1 MRGGGIRVKR
11 KPQSAIFHATTP
23 AEIGEIEKAET
34 TQIANKK
41 LSGTRLEK
49 RLTTLVCRGIAHILQ
64 EVFVKFGLDQDLC
77 ASWRKSFRS
86 VEGLLR
92 M

>member
-1 MRGGGIRVKR
+1 MKR
-11 KPQSAIFHATTP
+11 KSQSAIFHATTP

-49 RLTTLVCRGIAHILQ
+49 RLTTLVCSRDCAYFTG
-64 EVFVKFGLDQDLC
+64 GLCQNSDLI
-77 ASWRKSFRS
+77 KTS
-86 VEGLLR
+86 VRHGESPFEAQVERLLR
-92 M
+92 K